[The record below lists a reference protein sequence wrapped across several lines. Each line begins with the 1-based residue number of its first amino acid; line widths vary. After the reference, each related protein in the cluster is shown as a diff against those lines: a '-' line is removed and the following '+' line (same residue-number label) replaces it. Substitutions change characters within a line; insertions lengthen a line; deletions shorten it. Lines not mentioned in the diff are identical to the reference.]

1 MLRTAFALY
10 LAAGAVTALVG
21 RFDRH
26 FDRLHEKVGMTAV
39 IVAAWPGVV
48 IAGALVAISPM
59 DDDPQEWVDR
69 D

>member
-10 LAAGAVTALVG
+10 LTAGAVTALVG

-26 FDRLHEKVGMTAV
+26 FDRVHEKLGMTAV
-39 IVAAWPGVV
+39 IVAAWPGVL
-48 IAGALVAISPM
+48 IAGAIVAVSPM
-59 DDDPQEWVDR
+59 EDDQDWVDR